1 MAKKQ
6 PDTIENRVYLFESL
20 ARGWLEARSEELD
33 SKNPERRA
41 RALRALADLAFV
53 SCAVADTATW
63 KPESVRQRVLAAVKL
78 DRAAAPEKAPAEP

>member
-20 ARGWLEARSEELD
+20 ARGYLEARAEELD
-33 SKNPERRA
+33 AKNPERRE
-41 RALRALADLAFV
+41 RAMRALADLAYV

-63 KPESVRQRVLAAVKL
+63 KAESVRQRVLQGIKL
-78 DRAAAPEKAPAEP
+78 DRRSAPASDSEG

>member
-20 ARGWLEARSEELD
+20 ARGWLETRAEELD
-33 SKNPERRA
+33 AKNPERRA
-41 RALRALADLAFV
+41 RALRALADLAYV

-63 KPESVRQRVLAAVKL
+63 KAESVRQRVLQGVRL
-78 DRAAAPEKAPAEP
+78 DAK

>member
-20 ARGWLEARSEELD
+20 ARGFLEQRAEELD
-33 SKNPERRA
+33 AKNPERRA

-53 SCAVADTATW
+53 SCAVADTGSW
-63 KPESVRQRVLAAVKL
+63 KAESVRQRVLQGVKL
-78 DRAAAPEKAPAEP
+78 DKRPASTDGAAE